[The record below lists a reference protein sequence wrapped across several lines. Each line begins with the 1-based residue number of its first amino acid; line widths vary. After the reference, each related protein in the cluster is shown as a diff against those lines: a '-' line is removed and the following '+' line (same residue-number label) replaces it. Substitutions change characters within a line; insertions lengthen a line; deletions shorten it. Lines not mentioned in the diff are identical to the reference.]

1 MKILFQIRFPIQNKN
16 LCCGKKNSVGRVQLE
31 RLRLRKYKVIFYF
44 GLTVHGTVSS
54 SHYKVVMQSLFQ
66 SESIN

>member
-1 MKILFQIRFPIQNKN
+1 MKVNSIKLDFLQKKN
-16 LCCGKKNSVGRVQLE
+16 LYCGKKNSVGRVQLE

-44 GLTVHGTVSS
+44 GLTVHGTASS
-54 SHYKVVMQSLFQ
+54 PHYKVVMQSLFQ

>member
-16 LCCGKKNSVGRVQLE
+16 LYCGKKNSVGRVQLE

-44 GLTVHGTVSS
+44 GLTVHGTASS